1 MKFLKDKEI
10 KKHFKVWN
18 FDSISKG
25 GIPVTFLNKKCYYD
39 DSSDHYLVIGST
51 GSGKSVSLAIPLIF
65 NLASAGESMVINDT
79 KGELYSYTYQF
90 LKEHGYNIYILNLRD
105 ANSSDGWN
113 PLHLPYQFY
122 KSNNLDEAGDMIE
135 NFAKS
140 LTKNLSSKDQYWE
153 KSSNAVL
160 SALCYALMEDAT
172 SEEEINLYSIYN
184 LLISHGS
191 KYIERQNSLELYF
204 QEKPAKSLSKM
215 AFATGGFA
223 KGETRA
229 TLFSVLATTI
239 KMFSDVG
246 IANLT
251 SRTDFE
257 LGEIGE
263 KKTAVFLIIPDEKLS
278 RHELASLF
286 IDQCYQALVF
296 QAMKNGGETKI
307 RVNFLLDE
315 FANMPAINGMAN
327 KITVSRSRNIRF
339 YLIIQDFAQLKETY
353 KEASS
358 TIKANTNWIYLLT
371 SDNETAKE
379 LSTKL
384 GRYTISTSRLSTSG
398 RTNQSDWSLSHDN
411 SLLGRELLMPEELMR
426 FHFGEGIIFKS
437 RIFPIKSTL
446 LPINSYPFY
455 IKKESLPINERNFT
469 IKCFDLDEYR
479 FRNSNNYEDQ
489 AEL

>member
-1 MKFLKDKEI
+1 
-10 KKHFKVWN
+10 
-18 FDSISKG
+18 
-25 GIPVTFLNKKCYYD
+25 
-39 DSSDHYLVIGST
+39 
-51 GSGKSVSLAIPLIF
+51 
-65 NLASAGESMVINDT
+65 
-79 KGELYSYTYQF
+79 
-90 LKEHGYNIYILNLRD
+90 
-105 ANSSDGWN
+105 
-113 PLHLPYQFY
+113 
-122 KSNNLDEAGDMIE
+122 
-135 NFAKS
+135 
-140 LTKNLSSKDQYWE
+140 
-153 KSSNAVL
+153 
-160 SALCYALMEDAT
+160 
-172 SEEEINLYSIYN
+172 
-184 LLISHGS
+184 
-191 KYIERQNSLELYF
+191 
-204 QEKPAKSLSKM
+204 
-215 AFATGGFA
+215 
-223 KGETRA
+223 
-229 TLFSVLATTI
+229 
-239 KMFSDVG
+239 MFSDVG

-353 KEASS
+353 KEASR